1 MSKNTII
8 FGSSLGKKFVMSLTG
23 LFLCSFLIVHLGGN
37 IALFTSKDTFNEYTK
52 FMTSNPLIRFMEIIL
67 VLGFLT
73 HIVDAILLYIRNKN
87 ASNTKYIFDKK
98 KSSISSRSMAL
109 TGSFILF
116 FLIVHLR
123 SFWYEY
129 KFGEV
134 IYSED
139 SNGNQIKD
147 MYHIVTS
154 SFESPMYSLFYV
166 SAVILLG
173 IHLNHGFQSAFLS
186 LGLRHKKYTP
196 FISLIGKLFSFSI
209 TLGFISFPIYFCLKN
224 FNLW

>member
-8 FGSSLGKKFVMSLTG
+8 FSSSLGKKFVMSLTG

-67 VLGFLT
+67 VLGFLI
-73 HIVDAILLYIRNKN
+73 HIVDAILLYVRNKN
-87 ASNTKYIFDKK
+87 ASNTKYVFDKK

-166 SAVILLG
+166 SAVILL
-173 IHLNHGFQSAFLS
+173 
-186 LGLRHKKYTP
+186 
-196 FISLIGKLFSFSI
+196 SLIHI
-209 TLGFISFPIYFCLKN
+209 
-224 FNLW
+224 